1 LTWINAVDSRL
12 ADHLAVINRVTSV
25 SIGRVAI
32 PAAFG
37 RAMAFAVVAMMLQL
51 GVANVALPME
61 MSQPAGTASI
71 PHHSG
76 NSTDSC
82 PDSSCLLEQCAMS
95 AGTGCHC
102 FCAQVPLESPSET
115 TLAAY
120 LPAIGHVA
128 DIPGSAPGR
137 LSRPFRPP
145 T

>member
-1 LTWINAVDSRL
+1 LTWINAVDSRR
-12 ADHLAVINRVTSV
+12 AEHFGVVDRSTSV
-25 SIGRVAI
+25 SMGRVAI

-37 RAMAFAVVAMMLQL
+37 RSVAFAVVAMMLQL

-61 MSQPAGTASI
+61 MSQPAGSASI
-71 PHHSG
+71 PHLSG

-82 PDSSCLLEQCAMS
+82 PDSSCLPAQCAMS

-102 FCAQVPLESPSET
+102 FCAQVPLESTSEMT
-115 TLAAY
+115 FTAY
-120 LPAIGHVA
+120 LPAFGRVA
-128 DIPGSAPGR
+128 DTPGSAPGR